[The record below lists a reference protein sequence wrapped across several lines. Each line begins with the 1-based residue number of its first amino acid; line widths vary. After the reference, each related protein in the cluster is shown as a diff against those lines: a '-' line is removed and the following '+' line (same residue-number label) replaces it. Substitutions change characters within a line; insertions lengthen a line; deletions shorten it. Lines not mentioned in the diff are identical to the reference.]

1 VRIVRVALTIFE
13 VAVPA
18 VAYAAGMAACGGRT
32 DLGLLR
38 LVTDEGIEG
47 HCFLGSTLRPA
58 SHDAEALMGGL
69 APLLLG
75 ADPLAREA
83 LYRRLFAACRAFG
96 LRPLGTVDVALWD
109 LLGKRAGLPLWR
121 LLGGCREAVPA
132 YASGAKQ
139 ASPEAYAADAA
150 AAVARGYRAYKL
162 HPPGTPEADIAA
174 AEAVRAAVGPE
185 VTLMLDASFAYSV
198 GDAVRV
204 GRALERLGFAWLED
218 PLPEYDIAGTALL
231 RRKLD
236 IPILATELPL
246 AGLGAFAPWAAEGA
260 TDMLRGD
267 AAIKGGLSAML
278 KAAHLAEAFGLS
290 FEVHHGGNALH
301 NLAGLHLAQA
311 IPNTRFF
318 EVLLPEESHG
328 QGVLQ
333 PLRIDAQGL
342 LRAPE
347 APGLGAV
354 LDEALI
360 ARGRTLLLA

>member
-1 VRIVRVALTIFE
+1 MRIARVALTTFE
-13 VAVPA
+13 VAVLA
-18 VAYAAGMAACGGRT
+18 LAYAPGMATRRGRT

-38 LVTDEGIEG
+38 IVTEEGLEG
-47 HCFLGSTLRPA
+47 HGFLGSTLRPA

-75 ADPLAREA
+75 ADALAREA

-121 LLGGCREAVPA
+121 MLGGFRDAVPA
-132 YASGAKQ
+132 YASGAKH
-139 ASPEAYAADAA
+139 ASPDAYAAEAV
-150 AAVARGYRAYKL
+150 AAVARGHRAYKL

-185 VTLMLDASFAYSV
+185 VALMLDASFAYSV

-204 GRALERLGFAWLED
+204 GRALERLGFVWLED
-218 PLPEYDIAGTALL
+218 PLAEYDVAGSALL

-246 AGLGAFAPWAAEGA
+246 AGLGSFASWAAEGA

-267 AAIKGGLSAML
+267 AAIKGGLTGML

-311 IPNTRFF
+311 IPNARWY
-318 EVLLPEESHG
+318 EILLPEDSHG

-333 PLRIDAQGL
+333 PIRVGADGMV
-342 LRAPE
+342 RAPD
-347 APGLGAV
+347 APGLGAM

-360 ARGRTLLLA
+360 ASGRTIAIP